1 MQDHTLTYW
10 QTSLQYIKQNV
21 PADIYKASFEP
32 LQFVSFDEG
41 LLKVGVPNKL
51 FAELFESNY
60 AKYFL
65 QVVSHYCGRS
75 VRLKYVIEQKPAE
88 NVAPNPILVTP
99 SEKEINRYRVTPQ
112 QTQAKMPPL
121 DSQLNRRYTFENF
134 VEGGSN
140 KLSRSVGLS
149 IAESPGKSAFNPFFL
164 YGPSGVGKTHLVNA
178 IGVRIKQLNPEKRV
192 LFVSA
197 HVFKPN
203 IPTR

>member
-88 NVAPNPILVTP
+88 NVAPNPLQGNSTTDADKNAAARFATQP
-99 SEKEINRYRVTPQ
+99 S
-112 QTQAKMPPL
+112 L
-121 DSQLNRRYTFENF
+121 
-134 VEGGSN
+134 
-140 KLSRSVGLS
+140 
-149 IAESPGKSAFNPFFL
+149 
-164 YGPSGVGKTHLVNA
+164 
-178 IGVRIKQLNPEKRV
+178 
-192 LFVSA
+192 
-197 HVFKPN
+197 HV
-203 IPTR
+203 